1 MGGVS
6 ESPDGAAAP
15 WGSISDVP
23 GIRLGHAQRVGDGWL
38 SGVSVVL
45 PPPGT
50 IAAVDVRGGAP
61 ATRETDALDP
71 STLVPGVDAVVL
83 TGGSA
88 YGLASAGGVVRWCE
102 EHGRGFGVGPPG
114 ARSSLVVPIVPA
126 AAIFDLGRGGDPS
139 TRPGDDLGYAAA
151 EAADRERSTARGCV
165 GAGTGALIA
174 WGALK
179 GGLGTA
185 SLRLDGAGRGIVV
198 GAVAVVNAL
207 GTPLDPATGALLA
220 APFIP
225 AGLPRPR
232 APDPDEHRAAMR
244 LSPTASKIGV
254 PGANTTLAVVATNAR
269 IDVARAR
276 RTAIAA
282 HDGLAR
288 ALSPMHTLLDGDTVF
303 VLATGRQSVE
313 EAAQV
318 SLDAAAADAVMLAV
332 LDAVL
337 SAAGTVTPALDVPA
351 YRDLYPS
358 ALPTVRPD

>member
-1 MGGVS
+1 VTGG
-6 ESPDGAAAP
+6 PPAP
-15 WGSISDVP
+15 WGAITDVP
-23 GIRLGHAQRVGDGWL
+23 GVGLGHAQRAGDGWL

-45 PPPGT
+45 PPPGS
-50 IAAVDVRGGAP
+50 IGAVDVRGGGP

-71 STLVPGVDAVVL
+71 STLVSGVHAVVL

-88 YGLASAGGVVRWCE
+88 YGLASADGVQRWCE
-102 EHGRGFGVGPPG
+102 QHGRGFGVGPPG
-114 ARSSLVVPIVPA
+114 DRSRLVVPIVPA
-126 AAIFDLGRGGDPS
+126 AAIFDLGRGGDPAA
-139 TRPGDDLGYAAA
+139 RPDAALGHAATQAAA
-151 EAADRERSTARGCV
+151 ESADGAGGRVPARGCV

-174 WGALK
+174 WRGLK
-179 GGLGTA
+179 GGVGTA
-185 SLRLDGAGRGIVV
+185 SVRLEAGDLVV

-220 APFIP
+220 TAFVP
-225 AGLPRPR
+225 AGLARPNV
-232 APDPDEHRAAMR
+232 PDPDEHRAAAAAA
-244 LSPTASKIGV
+244 PTASRIGV
-254 PGANTTLAVVATNAR
+254 PGAHTTLAVVATNAA

-288 ALSPMHTLLDGDTVF
+288 ALWPAHSLLDGDAVF
-303 VLATGRQSVE
+303 VLATGRQPVE

-318 SLDAAAADAVMLAV
+318 ALDAAAADAVMLAV

-337 SAAGTVTPALDVPA
+337 SATATTTPALEVPA

-358 ALPTVRPD
+358 AYPSAAV